1 MTPFANLR
9 DHASL
14 VACVMGAA
22 YTLATAA
29 GSGDN
34 TLIVGSTINRN
45 SLVQNGLSTITNGLP
60 RYVVFN
66 VAYEAILAAAATFT
80 WKAVTIEHS
89 ATGSGDWSTLF
100 SQAQTPPPNG
110 WPAAGVID
118 TGGSGGTTQRGVIKF
133 GADLTGA
140 KQYVRFSGTPD
151 LSAGATDTVKVMIT
165 AEFSAFAELRPGVM

>member
-1 MTPFANLR
+1 MTPFANMR

-89 ATGSGDWSTLF
+89 SNGSDWTTFL
-100 SQAQTPPPNG
+100 SQADTPPPNG

-118 TGGSGGTTQRGVIKF
+118 TGGGGGTTQRGVIKF

-140 KQYVRFSGTPD
+140 KQYIRFSGTPD

-165 AEFSAFAELRPGVM
+165 AEFSAFAELPPGVM